1 MMWID
6 THCHL
11 QAQAFD
17 PDRSQVVARA
27 RAAGVSMMV
36 LPATELADFEKT
48 AQVAHAHGLAY
59 ALGLHPWYVQH
70 AQAADIEALGS
81 AIGRALADPRFV
93 AVGEIGLDYF
103 DPGFDAQHQQW
114 VYREQLKL
122 ARDFGLP
129 VLLHVRR
136 SADDLLKWLR
146 RIEVP
151 GGIVHAFNGSMQQAD
166 SFRLMNFRLGFG
178 GAMTFDGSRRIRR
191 LAQELPADAWVL
203 ETDAPDMA
211 PQWLQQAQPPLRNAP
226 EQLPRIAQVMS
237 ELRGVSLGQL
247 ANQHQENAL
256 SALPRLRPLL

>member
-1 MMWID
+1 MWID

-11 QAQAFD
+11 QAEAFD
-17 PDRSQVVARA
+17 TDRSQVVARA
-27 RAAGVSMMV
+27 RACGVQMMV
-36 LPATELADFEKT
+36 LPSVEVGEFDKT
-48 AQVAHAHGLAY
+48 AQVAHACGMAY
-59 ALGLHPWYVQH
+59 ALGLHPLYVQR
-70 AQAADIEALGS
+70 AQAADIETLRG
-81 AIGRALADPRFV
+81 AIAQALADPRFV

-103 DPGFDAQHQQW
+103 EPGFDAQHQQW
-114 VYREQLKL
+114 FYREQLKL

-151 GGIVHAFNGSMQQAD
+151 GGIVHAFNGSMQQAQM
-166 SFRLMNFRLGFG
+166 FGRMNFRLGFG
-178 GAMTFDGSRRIRR
+178 GAMTFEGSQRIRR
-191 LAQELPADAWVL
+191 LAREVPADAWVL

-211 PQWLQQAQPPLRNAP
+211 PQWLRNAQPLLRNAP

-237 ELRGVSLGQL
+237 ELRGVSLGPL
-247 ANQHQENAL
+247 AIQNQENAL